1 MGIKLDKLSS
11 ELNTN
16 SPLIIAGPCSAE
28 SQQQLLSTA
37 NSLKEIGIKIFR
49 AGIWK
54 PRTRPNS
61 FEGVGE
67 IGLEWLK
74 NVRSETNMK
83 IMTEVANPNH
93 LDDILKND
101 IDMIWIGARTTGNP
115 FAVQEIANALKGVDI
130 PVFVKNPL
138 NEDLNLWIGAIE
150 RFHNSDI
157 KQILAIHRGF
167 FAYGSQKYRNIP
179 QWQIPVEL
187 KRIMPS
193 IPLLCDPSHIAGHR
207 SLVKEVSQTAFDL
220 NFDGLMIESHINPK
234 E

>member
-1 MGIKLDKLSS
+1 MGIRINKLSS
-11 ELNTN
+11 ELNTS

-37 NSLKEIGIKIFR
+37 YSLKEIGIKIFR

-101 IDMIWIGARTTGNP
+101 IDMIWIGARTTRYSM
-115 FAVQEIANALKGVDI
+115 F
-130 PVFVKNPL
+130 PL
-138 NEDLNLWIGAIE
+138 
-150 RFHNSDI
+150 
-157 KQILAIHRGF
+157 
-167 FAYGSQKYRNIP
+167 
-179 QWQIPVEL
+179 
-187 KRIMPS
+187 
-193 IPLLCDPSHIAGHR
+193 
-207 SLVKEVSQTAFDL
+207 
-220 NFDGLMIESHINPK
+220 
-234 E
+234 